1 MRTDPP
7 ARARTWFA
15 SAATGLPVLVAAA
28 TVNGQCDAA
37 AAATGAAAVS
47 SVCLPRARQVE
58 SVGGANQRQPVRPRP
73 SSSASSDDDVVE
85 EEEE

>member
-15 SAATGLPVLVAAA
+15 SAATGLPVLAAAA

-37 AAATGAAAVS
+37 VAAAVS
-47 SVCLPRARQVE
+47 SVCLPRGRLSQSVE
-58 SVGGANQRQPVRPRP
+58 QTSASQFVRP